1 MEWWREAR
9 GGESREK
16 EEKHR
21 GKIKMDAARLKGEEK
36 KTRAGMRES
45 CPGGGGGVMGAAR
58 GEAARGEAA
67 NRGVRRRNVSRETET
82 LLLV

>member
-45 CPGGGGGVMGAAR
+45 CTGGGGGVMGAAR
-58 GEAARGEAA
+58 GGAA
-67 NRGVRRRNVSRETET
+67 NRGARRRNVSRETET